1 METGITER
9 SKYDSLKPSTNMP
22 SEQKLA
28 ILRSEMLN
36 PISVIRGYS
45 RIIKERVTPDTT
57 EGSSNEFIDWID
69 RVIEAGD
76 SLKELLEV
84 LSG

>member
-1 METGITER
+1 METGITEM
-9 SKYDSLKPSTNMP
+9 SKDDSLKPCPNMP
-22 SEQKLA
+22 PEQKLA
-28 ILRSEMLN
+28 ILRMEMLN
-36 PISVIRGYS
+36 PMSVIRGYS

-57 EGSSNEFIDWID
+57 ADLPNEFVDWID

-76 SLKELLEV
+76 NLKELLEV

>member
-1 METGITER
+1 M
-9 SKYDSLKPSTNMP
+9 SKYDSLKPCTNMP
-22 SEQKLA
+22 PEQKLA

-57 EGSSNEFIDWID
+57 EGLPNEFVNWID

-76 SLKELLEV
+76 DLKELLEV